1 MKFKATRN
9 QLLCIMANAVN
20 FSRPV
25 GLGFLQ
31 FEDKIYSPEDMEK
44 YILNDDTIFA
54 DLDYVDGRMVKL
66 TIFKEGSQYVIK
78 DNFSLGYQSFA
89 NRYPNVSELLKSVN
103 IK

>member
-1 MKFKATRN
+1 MKFKATKN

-89 NRYPNVSELLKSVN
+89 NRYPTVSELLKSVN